1 MCTWLIE
8 APFGYHVYLSISY
21 FSLEYGGSNCPYDFL
36 EIRDGNTLSSPLITK
51 ACGSVGYLYIYSSGR
66 LLLLRFRTDGTVQ
79 GAGFAAYYST
89 VSYRKGYIYSFHFLI
104 LLIDGLSSDLEMKT
118 HEQNKKKQR
127 NRNRAIWLV
136 YRTDTNAWGFWLVKR
151 TLWWTKIHARELS
164 RNQSIVSFDVILQHY
179 WLTNRTIPFPKQRVY
194 VFIFSSIGW

>member
-8 APFGYHVYLSISY
+8 APFGYHVFLSISC
-21 FSLEYGGSNCPYDFL
+21 FSLEYGGSNCPFDFL

-51 ACGSVGYLYIYSSGR
+51 ACGALGYLYIYSSGR
-66 LLLLRFRTDGTVQ
+66 FLLLRFRTDASVQ

-89 VSYRKGYIYSFHFLI
+89 VSYRKGYIYSFDFLI

-127 NRNRAIWLV
+127 NGNRAIWLV

-179 WLTNRTIPFPKQRVY
+179 WLTNRTIPFPKQGVY